1 MANCV
6 PGRKSQKTC
15 AIRKEE
21 GLLTHFTLLG
31 KQEAMG
37 LVKCQGGTPDVLTQV
52 QSVCSRT
59 LWSHMDIGKR
69 GLGLYAD
76 SWQSRRISKRAGRK
90 GEKERERRREAMD
103 GWLYWGRVYRE
114 QKNQGSLCFPLFS
127 QPGREQD
134 DCTHNV
140 VRPTVYLSVL
150 CLWCVFISWWGP
162 NVPTKTKLSDIP
174 ALKAA
179 TWVSKVRVRFRY
191 RCRHR
196 IRIR

>member
-90 GEKERERRREAMD
+90 REREGGRRWTAGCIGGGFTENKKTR
-103 GWLYWGRVYRE
+103 
-114 QKNQGSLCFPLFS
+114 
-127 QPGREQD
+127 
-134 DCTHNV
+134 
-140 VRPTVYLSVL
+140 VL
-150 CLWCVFISWWGP
+150 CAFHSFHSLEENRMTVLIM
-162 NVPTKTKLSDIP
+162 
-174 ALKAA
+174 
-179 TWVSKVRVRFRY
+179 
-191 RCRHR
+191 
-196 IRIR
+196 